1 MVKATYVNR
10 HKQLGIIEGKDT
22 HFELA
27 DIRNLSAQKIL
38 DEVNK
43 LKYGH
48 IFKKGNIDA
57 FFGGPPCQGFS
68 RLGKRDASDP
78 RNMLFHEYLRL
89 IRDIKPKYV
98 VMENVTGIL
107 DMYMLDFPSV
117 LSNSKYLGQN
127 LVKDI
132 LKHEFEGLGYNLLD
146 VQVLNA
152 ANFGVPQRRN
162 RVVFLAYRN
171 DVAPLKYPKP
181 TNKRVSVYDTLEY
194 SVE

>member
-1 MVKATYVNR
+1 
-10 HKQLGIIEGKDT
+10 
-22 HFELA
+22 
-27 DIRNLSAQKIL
+27 
-38 DEVNK
+38 
-43 LKYGH
+43 
-48 IFKKGNIDA
+48 
-57 FFGGPPCQGFS
+57 
-68 RLGKRDASDP
+68 
-78 RNMLFHEYLRL
+78 MLFHEYLRL

-132 LKHEFEGLGYNLLD
+132 LKHELEGLGYNLLD

-152 ANFGVPQRRN
+152 ADFGVPQRRN

-181 TNKRVSVYDTLEY
+181 TNKRVSVYDALGDLYDGKTYSTEY
-194 SVE
+194 SKVSIIGRTPSYKTGLPIKRKNHKHGITSS